1 MKFFC
6 RALCVALVLSVILS
20 LVSCFGGKTK
30 YTAYSFDYFDTAT
43 TIIGYEDSKAAF
55 DARVS
60 EIEMLLMEYHKLYD
74 IYTVYEGVEN
84 LARINE
90 LEGGEHREVTVSE
103 KIIDML
109 TYAKEMYTLTGGEVN
124 IAMGSVLSLWHEKRS
139 HGANHPEEAELPSE
153 AELSL
158 AAEHTDIN
166 NLIINKEKS
175 TVYISDPKM
184 KLDVGAIAKGYAV
197 EMVARYLENSGVTG
211 YILNVGGNVRAIGNK
226 PDGENWIAGV
236 ENPDKSELAEP
247 YAEYLSITNE
257 AIVTSGSYQRYYIVN
272 GVNYHHIID
281 KDTLYPSA
289 YFSSVSV
296 ICESSAKADALST
309 ALFSMSYEDGIRLIE
324 SIEGAEALWITG
336 SGEKLSSG
344 GFSSYVTIP

>member
-1 MKFFC
+1 MKFLC
-6 RALCVALVLSVILS
+6 RVLCVTLLLSVILS
-20 LVSCFGGKTK
+20 LISCDGGKTK

-43 TIIGYEDSKAAF
+43 TIIGYESSKAAF
-55 DARVS
+55 DKRVS
-60 EIEMLLMEYHKLYD
+60 EIETQLMEYHKLYD

-90 LEGGEHREVTVSE
+90 LVGAGHREVTVSE
-103 KIIDML
+103 KIINML

-124 IAMGSVLSLWHEKRS
+124 VAMGSVLSLWHEKRS
-139 HGANHPEEAELPSE
+139 YGANHPEDSQLPTEAEL
-153 AELSL
+153 AL

-175 TVYISDPKM
+175 TVYIADPEM
-184 KLDVGAIAKGYAV
+184 TLDVGAVAKGYAV
-197 EMVARYLENSGVTG
+197 EMVARYLEESGVTG

-226 PDGENWIAGV
+226 PDGTGWVAGI
-236 ENPDKSELAEP
+236 ENPDRSEGAEP
-247 YAEYLSITNE
+247 YVEYLSIENE

-272 GVNYHHIID
+272 GVSYHHIID

-309 ALFSMSYEDGIRLIE
+309 ALFSMSYEDGIRLVE
-324 SIEGAEALWITG
+324 SIEGVEAIWINP
-336 SGEKLSSG
+336 SGEKLFSD
-344 GFSSYVTIP
+344 GFSSYVTVP